1 MAVAELS
8 SVTVPCGA
16 AFVGRDADRVV
27 VWLRGEHDIS
37 TAVALCE
44 TMAGAFSLDDAD
56 VVVDLSGV
64 EFMGAATV
72 GVIVRAREFLRLRS
86 RSLVVRSPSRC
97 ARRVLDLC
105 DLADLIE
112 SHPVDAPSV
121 TGTAGALG
129 TWVAVPAADRVDRRS
144 DDASPHSS
152 SANDP
157 VRSGRVAAT
166 TRASSVDAHHLGDA
180 RMMNVAGR
188 RGP

>member
-1 MAVAELS
+1 MAVAEFS
-8 SVTVPCGA
+8 SVTVPCGV

-37 TAVALCE
+37 TVAALCE

-72 GVIVRAREFLRLRS
+72 GVIVRAHRFLRLRS
-86 RSLVVRSPSRC
+86 RSLVVRSPSGC

-105 DLADLIE
+105 DSADLIE
-112 SHPVDAPSV
+112 SHAVDAPGG

-144 DDASPHSS
+144 DCAWPKSS
-152 SANDP
+152 TANDR
-157 VRSGRVAAT
+157 VRSGRVAAG
-166 TRASSVDAHHLGDA
+166 TRV
-180 RMMNVAGR
+180 
-188 RGP
+188 